1 MKRVILRADD
11 ICATTDPAALRR
23 IYGPCWAR
31 GHPVA
36 LALIP
41 ASAYRFTSGGP
52 TPAPPTPIDGNRA
65 LCALL
70 GTLAR
75 QGLVEFLLHGWQHR
89 PGEMAQ
95 GTVNEIGARLDAGLT
110 VLRRAFPEAR
120 VRVMAPPHEYCSPA
134 GIAAARERGLTIC
147 STWAA
152 THGGRRRAHGW
163 GRVRRWLGRPFA
175 PPRDGRWP
183 TDVDVLAFHGGA
195 QANDEQRTAHLLSL
209 AERWDTP
216 VVFPHH
222 YWQLLDTDGAPN
234 AQYTR
239 WTRWLT
245 RLQARADVAFVRFCD
260 EDD

>member
-11 ICATTDPAALRR
+11 ICATTDPAALLRV
-23 IYGPCWAR
+23 YGPCWAR

-36 LALIP
+36 LSLIP

-52 TPAPPTPIDGNRA
+52 TPAPPTSIDGHRP

-70 GTLAR
+70 NTLAR

-89 PGEMAQ
+89 PGEMAE
-95 GTVNEIGARLDAGLT
+95 GTAQEIGGRLDAGLT
-110 VLRRAFPEAR
+110 VLRRAFPDAR
-120 VRVMAPPHEYCSPA
+120 VWVVVPPHEYGSPA
-134 GIAAARERGLTIC
+134 GMAAARERALTVC

-152 THGGRRRAHGW
+152 THGGRRTAHWW
-163 GRVRRWLGRPFA
+163 GRMRRWLGRPFA

-183 TDVDVLAFHGGA
+183 TDVDVLAFHSGA
-195 QANDEQRTAHLLSL
+195 RRDDAQRTAHLLSL
-209 AERWDTP
+209 AERWDAP

-222 YWQLLDTDGAPN
+222 YWRLLDPQGAPN
-234 AQYTR
+234 NRYTR
-239 WTRWLT
+239 WAHWLT
-245 RLQARADVAFVRFCD
+245 RLQGRADVTFVRFCD